1 MTREE
6 VKESVS
12 MQEILQHCGMPAP
25 NRAGFIPCPFHKGD
39 RTPSMKI
46 YPKDYHCFACGANG
60 DIFTFLEQYEGISFR
75 EAFLELG
82 GEYPDAK
89 KESWFARR
97 RRQYE
102 RQKRQETAAGR
113 ARAEE
118 AEKEILRRTIRL
130 LWTCVRLFEPL
141 SDAWCDSYNQLQFAA
156 YKLEYLNRKR

>member
-1 MTREE
+1 
-6 VKESVS
+6 
-12 MQEILQHCGMPAP
+12 
-25 NRAGFIPCPFHKGD
+25 
-39 RTPSMKI
+39 MKI

-60 DIFTFLEQYEGISFR
+60 DIFTLLEQYEGISFR

-97 RRQYE
+97 RRRYGGLTRE
-102 RQKRQETAAGR
+102 AAGKRPAGR

-156 YKLEYLNRKR
+156 YELEYLNRKRL